1 MFEGLCYDEDCYAV
15 KIREGISIPRL
26 ATSIQSTSLQYVIL
40 QSYDVGETSTQLQH
54 TSQI

>member
-26 ATSIQSTSLQYVIL
+26 ATSIQSTSLQYVMNA
-40 QSYDVGETSTQLQH
+40 G
-54 TSQI
+54 